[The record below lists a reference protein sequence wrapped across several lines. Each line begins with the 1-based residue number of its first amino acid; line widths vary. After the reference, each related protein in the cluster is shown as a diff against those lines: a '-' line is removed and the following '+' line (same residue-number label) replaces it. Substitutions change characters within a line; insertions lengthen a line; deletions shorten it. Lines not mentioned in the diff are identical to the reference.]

1 MFYFAYIDATNLC
14 TGVYALPSDL
24 SGMPGYVSITE
35 EQYTS
40 QSVVGKYWN
49 ADTQTWTDPVEFSC
63 SSDEVRYK
71 QTEQTLSSKL
81 DAMDAAIAA
90 AGSGSGT
97 AGADGEDGAT
107 FTPAVAADGTLSW
120 TNDKGLTNPTPV
132 NIKGPAGETGAPG
145 AAGVN
150 GITPTIGENGHW
162 YIGTTD
168 TGVSAQG
175 PAGATGATG
184 ATGPA
189 GADGTSKI
197 HFGNYT
203 GNGSTVQMIDLGFT
217 AQCVILYPENGAQ
230 YKDGYHYGGMSYVNG
245 VCSANSQAVFM
256 ASGSTLFA
264 YNSGT
269 SRANENGKMYYYIAF
284 EA

>member
-35 EQYTS
+35 EQYNS
-40 QSVVGKYWN
+40 RSVVGKYWD
-49 ADTQTWTDPVEFSC
+49 AATQTWKDPVEFSC
-63 SSDEVRYK
+63 STDEVRYK

-90 AGSGSGT
+90 AGNGSST
-97 AGADGEDGAT
+97 PGADGEDGAT
-107 FTPAVAADGTLSW
+107 FTPNVSEDGIITW
-120 TNDKGLTNPTPV
+120 TNDKGLTNPAPV
-132 NIKGPAGETGAPG
+132 NIKGPAGETGAAG

-150 GITPTIGENGHW
+150 GITPHIGANGHW

-175 PAGATGATG
+175 PKGDTGATG

-189 GADGTSKI
+189 GASATSKI

-203 GNGSTVQMIDLGFT
+203 GNGNTVQMINLGFN
-217 AQCVILYPENGAQ
+217 AQCVLLYPEHGAT

-245 VCSANSQAVFM
+245 ICAANGQAVFM
-256 ASGSTLFA
+256 ANGSTLYA
-264 YNSGT
+264 YNSGS
-269 SRANENGKMYYYIAF
+269 SRANENNKMYYYVAF

>member
-24 SGMPGYVSITE
+24 SGMPGYIAITE
-35 EQYTS
+35 AQYTS

-49 ADTQTWTDPVEFSC
+49 PDTQTWTDPVEFSC

-71 QTEQTLSSKL
+71 QTEQTLSAKL
-81 DAMDAAIAA
+81 DAMDVAIEA

-120 TNDKGLTNPTPV
+120 TNDKGLTNPAPV
-132 NIKGPAGETGAPG
+132 NIKGPAGETGA
-145 AAGVN
+145 AGVN
-150 GITPTIGENGHW
+150 GVTPNIGANGHW
-162 YIGTTD
+162 FIGDLD
-168 TGVSAQG
+168 TGISAQG

-184 ATGPA
+184 PA
-189 GADGTSKI
+189 GAPATSKI

-203 GNGSTVQMIDLGFT
+203 GNGNTVQMINLGFT
-217 AQCVILYPENGAQ
+217 AQCVILFPQDGAMYKNGN
-230 YKDGYHYGGMSYVNG
+230 HYGGMSYTNG
-245 VCSANSQAVFM
+245 VCIANSQTVFM
-256 ASGSTLFA
+256 ANGPTLYAYSSGA
-264 YNSGT
+264 VK
-269 SRANENGKMYYYIAF
+269 ANENGQMYFYVAF

>member
-24 SGMPGYVSITE
+24 SSMPGYVSITE
-35 EQYTS
+35 EQYNS
-40 QSVVGKYWN
+40 RSVVGKYWD
-49 ADTQTWTDPVEFSC
+49 AATQTWITPVEFSC

-71 QTEQTLSSKL
+71 QTQQPLSVKL

-120 TNDKGLTNPTPV
+120 TNDKGLANPAPV
-132 NIKGPAGETGAPG
+132 NIKGPAGETGATG

-150 GITPTIGENGHW
+150 GITPLIGANGHW
-162 YIGTTD
+162 FIGDTD
-168 TGVSAQG
+168 TGISAQG
-175 PAGATGATG
+175 PKGDTGATG

-189 GADGTSKI
+189 GASATSKI

-203 GNGSTVQMIDLGFT
+203 GNGNTVQMINLGFN
-217 AQCVILYPENGAQ
+217 AQCVILFPENGAQ

-245 VCSANSQAVFM
+245 ICAANGQAVFM
-256 ASGSTLFA
+256 ANGSTLYA
-264 YNSGT
+264 YNSGS
-269 SRANENGKMYYYIAF
+269 SRANENNKMYYYVAF

>member
-1 MFYFAYIDATNLC
+1 MHYYAYIDATNLC
-14 TGVYALPSDL
+14 TGVYALPTAVTMD
-24 SGMPGYVSITE
+24 GYITITE
-35 EQYTS
+35 AQYTS
-40 QSVVGKYWN
+40 QSVVGKYWD
-49 ADTQTWTDPVEFSC
+49 AATQTWLDPVEFSC

-71 QTEQTLSSKL
+71 QTQTTLSAKL
-81 DAMDAAIAA
+81 DAMDAAIEA

-120 TNDKGLTNPTPV
+120 TNNKGLTNPAPV
-132 NIKGPAGETGAPG
+132 NIKGPAGETGATG

-150 GITPTIGENGHW
+150 GITPHIGANGHW
-162 YIGTTD
+162 FIGEVD

-184 ATGPA
+184 PA
-189 GADGTSKI
+189 GASATSKI

-203 GNGSTVQMIDLGFT
+203 GNGNTVQMINLGFT

-245 VCSANSQAVFM
+245 ICSANSQAVFM

-264 YNSGT
+264 YNSGS

>member
-35 EQYTS
+35 AQYTS
-40 QSVVGKYWN
+40 QSVVGKYWD
-49 ADTQTWTDPVEFSC
+49 AATQTWLDPVDFSC
-63 SSDEVRYK
+63 STDEVRYK
-71 QTEQTLSSKL
+71 QTQQTLSAKL
-81 DAMDAAIAA
+81 DAMDAAIGA
-90 AGSGSGT
+90 AGGGSST
-97 AGADGEDGAT
+97 PGADGEDGAT

-120 TNDKGLTNPTPV
+120 SNDKGLINPAPV
-132 NIKGPAGETGAPG
+132 NIMGPAGATG

-150 GITPTIGENGHW
+150 GITPHIGANGHW
-162 YIGTTD
+162 FIGEVD
-168 TGVSAQG
+168 TGISAQG

-184 ATGPA
+184 PAGPA
-189 GADGTSKI
+189 GAAATSKI

-203 GNGSTVQMIDLGFT
+203 GNGSTVQMINLGFN

-230 YKDGYHYGGMSYVNG
+230 YKDGYHYGGMSYTNG
-245 VCSANSQAVFM
+245 ICSANSQAVFM
-256 ASGSTLFA
+256 ANGSTLFA
-264 YNSGT
+264 YNSGS

>member
-24 SGMPGYVSITE
+24 SGMAGYVSITE
-35 EQYTS
+35 EQYNS
-40 QSVVGKYWN
+40 RSVVGKYWN

-71 QTEQTLSSKL
+71 QTEQTLSAKL

-90 AGSGSGT
+90 AGNGSNT
-97 AGADGEDGAT
+97 PGADGEDGAT
-107 FTPAVAADGTLSW
+107 FTPAVSEAGVISW
-120 TNDKGLTNPTPV
+120 TNDKGLANPAPV

-150 GITPTIGENGHW
+150 GITPHIGANGNW
-162 YIGTTD
+162 FIGTTD
-168 TGVSAQG
+168 TGVPAQG
-175 PAGATGATG
+175 PKG

-203 GNGSTVQMIDLGFT
+203 GNGNMMQQIALGFN
-217 AQCVILYPENGAQ
+217 AQCVILFPQDGAQ
-230 YKDGYHYGGMSYVNG
+230 YKNGYHYGGMSYTNG
-245 VCSANSQAVFM
+245 VCGSNGQTVFM
-256 ASGSTLFA
+256 ASGSTLYVYSTGA
-264 YNSGT
+264 AK
-269 SRANENGKMYYYIAF
+269 ANENGQMYYYVAF